1 MFRRSPVELLS
12 IALLPLGIGLAS
24 DDGAGPRSLWGPQ
37 QVAPAGPVSYSRQVA
52 PILQA
57 RCVECHGAETKEAGL
72 SVATYQDLMK
82 GSQYGAVIEAG
93 DPAGSL
99 LMEMIAAGEMPQDA
113 PPMPAE
119 EIAILRAWIAAGA
132 QNN

>member
-1 MFRRSPVELLS
+1 MFRRSRVELLS
-12 IALLPLGIGLAS
+12 VAILPLGIGLAAYDSEGARLS
-24 DDGAGPRSLWGPQ
+24 DESE
-37 QVAPAGPVSYSRQVA
+37 QVAAAGPVSYSRQVA

-57 RCVECHGAETKEAGL
+57 RCVECHGATTKEAGL

-82 GSQYGAVIEAG
+82 GSQYGTVIEAG

-99 LMEMIAAGEMPQDA
+99 LLEMIAAGEMPQDA